1 MKKTACWRSVNLNR
15 IMEKIDYSYPFRAGA
30 FIRKEQHPLL
40 SLAESISQHIHLLL
54 VTHFNENRYER
65 EFGNAIWDN
74 EFTNINNNNPVREHI
89 RLSVLKSIASFEP
102 RIEQV
107 RADINIWQE
116 ELFTT
121 ETRRL
126 NERVDIYIHAV
137 ICRTKEPFLHH
148 EHFYIAPL
156 AQE

>member
-1 MKKTACWRSVNLNR
+1 MNLP
-15 IMEKIDYSYPFRAGA
+15 DA
-30 FIRKEQHPLL
+30 IR
-40 SLAESISQHIHLLL
+40 QHIHLLL
-54 VTHFNENRYER
+54 ITHFNENKYEK

-74 EFTNINNNNPVREHI
+74 EFTNMNNNNPVREQI

-107 RADINIWQE
+107 KADINIWQE

-126 NERVDIYIHAV
+126 NERVDIYINAI
-137 ICRTKEPFLHH
+137 ICRTKEPFQHH
-148 EHFYIAPL
+148 AHFYIAPL
-156 AQE
+156 AME